1 MHGTMLSP
9 FESGYSLCD
18 ILEKVRF
25 IPEKKTNMENIFV
38 TMGGKVNSN
47 SQCLTC
53 NHQIHI

>member
-1 MHGTMLSP
+1 MLSP

-25 IPEKKTNMENIFV
+25 IPEKKQTNMENVFV

-47 SQCLTC
+47 S
-53 NHQIHI
+53 

>member
-9 FESGYSLCD
+9 FESGYRLCD

-25 IPEKKTNMENIFV
+25 IPEKKQTNMENVFV

-47 SQCLTC
+47 S
-53 NHQIHI
+53 